1 MIEIRII
8 GSFIAIDNR
17 EKSRDC
23 PSSSNNPV
31 VSDNR
36 RSDNRDL
43 TVLRSQFIYN
53 FGLMGPG
60 TPCFPYQWVQ
70 LQTFESRKLFFMTS
84 LQFHCILGLAEIK
97 TLHPRDKIMSK
108 RCRMRR

>member
-1 MIEIRII
+1 MRDFWTSNLEGQFNSNFFNRDRQITSKNLFFRIIEIRII

-43 TVLRSQFIYN
+43 TVCMY
-53 FGLMGPG
+53 
-60 TPCFPYQWVQ
+60 V
-70 LQTFESRKLFFMTS
+70 
-84 LQFHCILGLAEIK
+84 
-97 TLHPRDKIMSK
+97 
-108 RCRMRR
+108 

>member
-36 RSDNRDL
+36 RSDNQDL
-43 TVLRSQFIYN
+43 TVCATSKPSDQPALTRSLIRASA
-53 FGLMGPG
+53 
-60 TPCFPYQWVQ
+60 
-70 LQTFESRKLFFMTS
+70 SRLS
-84 LQFHCILGLAEIK
+84 IL
-97 TLHPRDKIMSK
+97 
-108 RCRMRR
+108 

>member
-8 GSFIAIDNR
+8 GSFIAIYNR

-23 PSSSNNPV
+23 PSSSNNLV

-43 TVLRSQFIYN
+43 TVLDNASLENIQEREPMIYN
-53 FGLMGPG
+53 I
-60 TPCFPYQWVQ
+60 TATAV
-70 LQTFESRKLFFMTS
+70 
-84 LQFHCILGLAEIK
+84 I
-97 TLHPRDKIMSK
+97 
-108 RCRMRR
+108 